1 MKEFVQAAGFEPT
14 LPPGLLV
21 STISAM
27 LAKKIHCYSHELQC
41 TKHLIKTKT
50 KTNTIKSKFK
60 PYVLVGGITPPVH
73 SRARHRLTSC

>member
-14 LPPGLLV
+14 LPPGLLA
-21 STISAM
+21 STNSAM
-27 LAKKIHCYSHELQC
+27 LANIHCYSHELQC
-41 TKHLIKTKT
+41 TKHLIKT